1 MAAHPDVLVWI
12 DCEMTGLDLELDE
25 IVEVAVVI
33 TDYELKPLDPG
44 FNIVIKPDQ
53 SALDHMGEFVTQM
66 HTESGLITEIPNG
79 VTLAEAE
86 YEVLEYIL
94 KFVPDAGTAPLAG
107 NTIGTDRAFLAKY
120 MPRVDGHLHYRSVD
134 VSSFKE
140 LARRWYP
147 AIYRKR
153 PGKAEAHRALGDI
166 QESIEELRYY
176 REQLLPPLGAKP
188 RTADLEP
195 DADTAPES
203 SAEQPA

>member
-1 MAAHPDVLVWI
+1 VAAHDVLVWI

-33 TDYELKPLDPG
+33 TDYDLKPLDPG

-66 HTESGLITEIPNG
+66 HTESGLIAEIPNG

-134 VSSFKE
+134 VSSIKE

-147 AIYRKR
+147 RVYFQAPAKN
-153 PGKAEAHRALGDI
+153 GGHRALADI
-166 QESIEELRYY
+166 LESIRELDYY
-176 REQLLPPLGAKP
+176 RRIVFVAEPGPTSEQAQ
-188 RTADLEP
+188 A
-195 DADTAPES
+195 ASASAVES
-203 SAEQPA
+203 WASLVR

>member
-33 TDYELKPLDPG
+33 TDYDLKP
-44 FNIVIKPDQ
+44 
-53 SALDHMGEFVTQM
+53 LDHMGEFVTQM
-66 HTESGLITEIPNG
+66 HTESGLIAEIPNG

-94 KFVPDAGTAPLAG
+94 KFVPEAGTAPLAG

-134 VSSFKE
+134 VSSIKE

-147 AIYRKR
+147 RAYFQAPAKN
-153 PGKAEAHRALGDI
+153 GGHRALADI
-166 QESIEELRYY
+166 LESIRELDYY
-176 REQLLPPLGAKP
+176 RKAVFVAEPGPTSEQAQAASASTVESWAPLV
-188 RTADLEP
+188 R
-195 DADTAPES
+195 
-203 SAEQPA
+203 

>member
-1 MAAHPDVLVWI
+1 MAVHDVLVWI

-33 TDYELKPLDPG
+33 TDYDLKPLDPG

-53 SALDHMGEFVTQM
+53 SALDHMGDFVTQM
-66 HTESGLITEIPNG
+66 HTESGLISEIPNG

-120 MPRVDGHLHYRSVD
+120 MPRVDSHLHYRSVD
-134 VSSFKE
+134 VSSIKE

-147 AIYRKR
+147 RVYFQAPAKN
-153 PGKAEAHRALGDI
+153 GGHRALADI
-166 QESIEELRYY
+166 LESIRELDYY
-176 REQLLPPLGAKP
+176 RRIVFVGPPGPTSDEASAAAKAAVALWAP
-188 RTADLEP
+188 RMP
-195 DADTAPES
+195 
-203 SAEQPA
+203 

>member
-1 MAAHPDVLVWI
+1 
-12 DCEMTGLDLELDE
+12 MTGLDLELDE
-25 IVEVAVVI
+25 IVEVAVVV
-33 TDYELKPLDPG
+33 TDYDLKPLDPG

-53 SALDHMGEFVTQM
+53 SALDHMGDFVTQM
-66 HTESGLITEIPNG
+66 HTESGLITEIANG

-134 VSSFKE
+134 VSSIKE

-147 AIYRKR
+147 RVYFQAPAKN
-153 PGKAEAHRALGDI
+153 GGHRALADI
-166 QESIEELRYY
+166 LESIRELEYY
-176 REQLLPPLGAKP
+176 RQVLFVPPPGPSSDEAATAAKAAVAQWAARVP
-188 RTADLEP
+188 
-195 DADTAPES
+195 
-203 SAEQPA
+203 